1 MRRDSG
7 IPFLIVCV
15 LIGLSAGAAVL
26 GFRQAPSGNDVTVHN
41 AAGELL
47 AASSFT
53 ALYTTER
60 GQVVLKYKPPDT
72 ATEVLVRGS
81 AGKHRGSVQLTGS
94 KAKATISPL
103 LNLSKVTGFK
113 SARSSTYTGSISITT
128 LIPAA
133 EQGLVHGTE
142 HYAVTVAGGFV
153 VTLGVRYTATTPIGR
168 ESGGGIYQFILV
180 NGAKAPK
187 APKS

>member
-7 IPFLIVCV
+7 IPFLIVCL
-15 LIGLSAGAAVL
+15 LIGLSVGAAVL

-47 AASSFT
+47 ASSSFT

-60 GQVVLKYKPPDT
+60 GQVLLQYKPPDT
-72 ATEVLVRGS
+72 ATEVLVRGPKGS
-81 AGKHRGSVQLTGS
+81 HRGAVHLTGS
-94 KAKATISPL
+94 TAKSTISPL
-103 LNLSKVTGFK
+103 LNLSKVTGFE
-113 SARSSTYTGSISITT
+113 SHSSSTYTGAVSIAT
-128 LIPAA
+128 LVPAA

-142 HYAVTVAGGFV
+142 RYAVTVAGGYV
-153 VTLGVRYTATTPIGR
+153 VTLGVRYTATTPVGR
-168 ESGGGIYQFILV
+168 QSGGGIYQFIGI

-187 APKS
+187 A